1 MATELKSPPEPR
13 TSRSERAVEDQINRI
28 EKQIRWI
35 DVGTGVFG
43 LLVMLFAYGLIVILL
58 DRFLTLSSL
67 ARQFLFA
74 GFAVSVGWWIYKRIL
89 TPLVQSVNPIYAAL
103 ILEQAI
109 PDAKNS
115 LVNWVD
121 LKNDRIPESVKLAL
135 GKRAAKDLKP
145 HEDEEFVSSKQ
156 LFMIGTLAGGL
167 FFALVILMVIF
178 GKAPFFSMLGR
189 TFTPFIETTIATRN
203 TVAILT
209 PEQGNITVA
218 MGMPIDIVAKVTGKL
233 PSAGSPESPRL
244 MMRYHE
250 NEPWQTKF
258 LGAGELSSEHKIR
271 IPSSEV
277 RSGFS
282 YMVAAGD
289 AKTKDYQVDVRLTPL
304 IVDFQAAYKYRAYTG
319 LPEATTAQRKIS
331 APAGSAVK
339 IRVRANCAVKDGTVR
354 FFYGKD
360 KTDKVYLIKSPSD
373 PSLMEASF
381 VLSQSGTYQIE
392 FTSSVRDE
400 YVDAMPA
407 PLEAIADAAPTVDL
421 MSPGKE
427 ATASVN
433 GVLDLEAKIVDDFG
447 VNKVVL
453 KMIASGDRPLRPQ
466 VYRDEKALKLPS
478 GGNLPSL
485 LYKDFINIASL
496 QAEDGLAYK
505 ATSGSY
511 LDYWLEA
518 EDACDFPKANLGKSK
533 VFRLT
538 FADRAP
544 DEQAKKDKEKAEED
558 KKQNEQ
564 KQDEKLKKEN
574 QQREEQKKNPQDQKN
589 SDEKQQPGQQGEK
602 AEGKESADKADGG
615 NQGEGKGQEKSKND
629 EKGKGSPDNK
639 GNDKDAKNDPMGNNE
654 DFKDQ
659 EKRLNDALA
668 KNNPDNSGKD
678 DKNPMGKDPADKKGD
693 SKGNENKD
701 DAGKNDAKGL
711 DKNMPKGNDP
721 KGNDPKGND
730 PKGNDPKGNDP
741 KGNDPKGN
749 DPKGNDPKGND
760 PKGNDPKGNDPKG
773 NDPKGNDPK
782 GNDPKGNDPK
792 GNDPKGND
800 PKGNDPKGND
810 PKGNDPK
817 GNDPK
822 GNDPKGNDPKGND
835 PKGNDPKGNDPKGN
849 DPKGMNPKG
858 NDPKG
863 NDPKGMNPKGNDP
876 KGNDPKGNDPKG
888 NDPKGND
895 PKGNDPKGNDP
906 KGNDPKGNDPK
917 GNDPKGNDPKGND
930 PKGNDPKGNDPKGT
944 DPKGNDPKG
953 NDPKGNDPKGNDP
966 KGNDPKGNDPKGND
980 PKGND
985 PKVKTPDAKGMEE
998 KGGAP
1003 KSGDNKQGQPMG
1015 KDNKGLDKPME
1026 GKDGKPNGKEGE
1038 GKGKEGMG
1046 KDGEGKGKEGQGKDG
1061 DAKGKEGMGKDG
1073 EGKGKEGEGKGKE
1086 GEGKGKEGEGKGKE
1100 GEGKG
1105 KEGMGKGKEGEGKEG
1120 EGKGKEGMGKDGK
1133 PNGGDK
1139 PGPGGTDDRKP
1150 NDAAGVANPNAK
1162 TESEAASEENKR
1174 KAVQL
1179 QLDNYKKR
1187 LSPDVLKDAKISPE
1201 DLQRFL
1207 DEKKR
1212 RIEAE
1217 LGVKEKDAAAQST
1230 GKGPSL
1236 GGRRYESNGGEKN
1249 DSKAPNLA
1257 KPPAAYRDAYKE
1269 FTKKLAQPE

>member
-13 TSRSERAVEDQINRI
+13 VSRSERAVEDQIQRI

-35 DVGTGVFG
+35 DVGTGAFG
-43 LLVMLFAYGLIVILL
+43 LLVMLFTYGLVVILL
-58 DRFLTLSSL
+58 DRFLALSSL

-156 LFMIGTLAGGL
+156 LFMIGTLAGFL
-167 FFALVILMVIF
+167 FFALVILLVIF

-218 MGMPIDIVAKVTGKL
+218 MGMPVDIVVKVTGKL
-233 PSAGSPESPRL
+233 PAAGSPESPRL

-271 IPSSEV
+271 IPSSDV

-282 YMVAAGD
+282 YLVAAGD
-289 AKTKDYQVDVRLTPL
+289 AKTKGYQVDVRLTPL
-304 IVDFQAAYKYRAYTG
+304 IVDFQTAYKYRSYTG
-319 LPEATTAQRKIS
+319 KPESTSAERKIS
-331 APAGSAVK
+331 APVGTAVK
-339 IRVRANCAVKDGTVR
+339 LRVRANCAVKDGTVR
-354 FFYGKD
+354 FVYGKD

-381 VLSQSGTYQIE
+381 VVSQSGTYQIE
-392 FTSSVRDE
+392 FTSSLRDE

-407 PLEAIADAAPTVDL
+407 PLEAIVDAAPSIDL
-421 MSPGKE
+421 MLPGKE
-427 ATASVN
+427 ATAAVN

-505 ATSGSY
+505 ATAGSY

-544 DEQAKKDKEKAEED
+544 DEQAKKEKEKAEED
-558 KKQNEQ
+558 KKQNDQ
-564 KQDEKLKKEN
+564 KQDEKLKKED
-574 QQREEQKKNPQDQKN
+574 QQRQDQKEN
-589 SDEKQQPGQQGEK
+589 PQEQKGSEEKQQPGQQGEK
-602 AEGKESADKADGG
+602 SEGKDSSDKADGG
-615 NQGEGKGQEKSKND
+615 KQGEGKGQEKSKND
-629 EKGKGSPDNK
+629 EKGKGDPDNK

-668 KNNPDNSGKD
+668 KNNPEDAGKD

-711 DKNMPKGNDP
+711 DKNMPKGNDPKGNDPKGNDPKGNDPKGNDPKGNDPKGMDP

-810 PKGNDPK
+810 SKGNDPK

-835 PKGNDPKGNDPKGN
+835 PKG
-849 DPKGMNPKG
+849 
-858 NDPKG
+858 
-863 NDPKGMNPKGNDP
+863 
-876 KGNDPKGNDPKG
+876 
-888 NDPKGND
+888 
-895 PKGNDPKGNDP
+895 
-906 KGNDPKGNDPK
+906 
-917 GNDPKGNDPKGND
+917 
-930 PKGNDPKGNDPKGT
+930 
-944 DPKGNDPKG
+944 
-953 NDPKGNDPKGNDP
+953 
-966 KGNDPKGNDPKGND
+966 
-980 PKGND
+980 
-985 PKVKTPDAKGMEE
+985 KTPDAKGMEE

-1003 KSGDNKQGQPMG
+1003 KSGDNKQGKPMG
-1015 KDNKGLDKPME
+1015 NDDKSLDKPMD
-1026 GKDGKPNGKEGE
+1026 GKDGKPNGKEGEAKGKDGMGKDGEGKGKEGQGKNGDAKGGNDPKGNDPKGKDGEGKGKEGMGKGGE

-1046 KDGEGKGKEGQGKDG
+1046 KDGEGKGKEGMGKDG
-1061 DAKGKEGMGKDG
+1061 EGKGKGGVGKDGEGKGGMGKDGEGKGKEGMGKDGEGKGKEGMGKDG
-1073 EGKGKEGEGKGKE
+1073 EGKGKEGEGKS
-1086 GEGKGKEGEGKGKE
+1086 
-1100 GEGKG
+1100 
-1105 KEGMGKGKEGEGKEG
+1105 
-1120 EGKGKEGMGKDGK
+1120 GK
-1133 PNGGDK
+1133 PNGGDN

-1187 LSPDVLKDAKISPE
+1187 LSPDVLKDAKMSPE

-1257 KPPAAYRDAYKE
+1257 KPPALYREAYKE
-1269 FTKKLAQPE
+1269 FTKKLAEPE

>member
-1 MATELKSPPEPR
+1 MATELKSSPVPR
-13 TSRSERAVEDQINRI
+13 VSRSERAVEDQIQRI

-35 DVGTGVFG
+35 DVGTGAFG
-43 LLVMLFAYGLIVILL
+43 LLVMLFAYGLVVILL
-58 DRFLTLSSL
+58 DRFLVLSSL
-67 ARQFLFA
+67 SRQFLFA

-156 LFMIGTLAGGL
+156 VFMAGTLAGFL
-167 FFALVILMVIF
+167 FFALVILLVIF

-218 MGMPIDIVAKVTGKL
+218 MGMPVDFVAKVTGKL
-233 PSAGSPESPRL
+233 PSVGNPESPRL

-258 LGAGELSSEHKIR
+258 LGAGDLGGEYKIR

-282 YMVAAGD
+282 YTVAAGD
-289 AKTKDYQVDVRLTPL
+289 AKTKNYQVDVRLTPL
-304 IVDFQAAYKYRAYTG
+304 IVDFQAAYKYRPYTG
-319 LPEATTAQRKIS
+319 LPESTTAQRKIS
-331 APAGSAVK
+331 APAGTAVK
-339 IRVRANCAVKDGTVR
+339 IRVRANCAIKDGTVR

-407 PLEAIADAAPTVDL
+407 PLEAIADTAPMVDL
-421 MSPGKE
+421 VSPGKE
-427 ATASVN
+427 ATAAVN

-453 KMIASGDRPLRPQ
+453 KMIASGDRPLRSQ
-466 VYRDEKALKLPS
+466 VYRDEMALKLPS
-478 GGNLPSL
+478 GGNLSSL
-485 LYKDFINIASL
+485 LYKDFISIASL

-505 ATSGSY
+505 AASGSY
-511 LDYWLEA
+511 LDYWLES

-538 FADRAP
+538 FADRTP
-544 DEQAKKDKEKAEED
+544 DEQAKKEKDKAEQD
-558 KKQNEQ
+558 KKQNDQ

-574 QQREEQKKNPQDQKN
+574 QQRKEQKKNPQDQK
-589 SDEKQQPGQQGEK
+589 SPDDKQQPGQQGEK
-602 AEGKESADKADGG
+602 SEGKDSADKADGG
-615 NQGEGKGQEKSKND
+615 KQGEGKGLEKSKND
-629 EKGKGSPDNK
+629 EKGKGNPDNK

-668 KNNPDNSGKD
+668 KNNPDNSGKE
-678 DKNPMGKDPADKKGD
+678 DKKPMGKDSADNKGD
-693 SKGNENKD
+693 AKGNDSKN
-701 DAGKNDAKGL
+701 DAGKNDPKGL
-711 DKNMPKGNDP
+711 DKTMPKGNDP

-817 GNDPK
+817 G
-822 GNDPKGNDPKGND
+822 
-835 PKGNDPKGNDPKGN
+835 
-849 DPKGMNPKG
+849 
-858 NDPKG
+858 
-863 NDPKGMNPKGNDP
+863 
-876 KGNDPKGNDPKG
+876 
-888 NDPKGND
+888 
-895 PKGNDPKGNDP
+895 
-906 KGNDPKGNDPK
+906 
-917 GNDPKGNDPKGND
+917 
-930 PKGNDPKGNDPKGT
+930 
-944 DPKGNDPKG
+944 
-953 NDPKGNDPKGNDP
+953 
-966 KGNDPKGNDPKGND
+966 
-980 PKGND
+980 
-985 PKVKTPDAKGMEE
+985 KTPDAKGMEE

-1003 KSGDNKQGQPMG
+1003 KSGENKQGKPMG
-1015 KDNKGLDKPME
+1015 NDNKGLDKPM
-1026 GKDGKPNGKEGE
+1026 DGKNGMPKEMN
-1038 GKGKEGMG
+1038 KP
-1046 KDGEGKGKEGQGKDG
+1046 
-1061 DAKGKEGMGKDG
+1061 
-1073 EGKGKEGEGKGKE
+1073 

-1105 KEGMGKGKEGEGKEG
+1105 KEGMGKEGEGKGKEGMGKEGEGKGEGKGKEGMGKEG
-1120 EGKGKEGMGKDGK
+1120 EGKGKEGMGKEGEGKGKEGMGKEGEGKGKEGMGKEGMGKEGEGKGKEGMGKEGEGKSSGK

-1139 PGPGGTDDRKP
+1139 PGPGGNDDRKP
-1150 NDAAGVANPNAK
+1150 NDASGVANPNAK
-1162 TESEAASEENKR
+1162 TEPEAASEENKR

-1217 LGVKEKDAAAQST
+1217 LGVKEKDAPAQSS

-1257 KPPAAYRDAYKE
+1257 KPPALYRDAYKE
-1269 FTKKLAQPE
+1269 FTKKLAEPE

>member
-167 FFALVILMVIF
+167 FFVLVILMVIF

-218 MGMPIDIVAKVTGKL
+218 MGMPVDIVAKVMGKL

-271 IPSSEV
+271 ITSSEV

-331 APAGSAVK
+331 APAGTAVK

-400 YVDAMPA
+400 YVDAMPT

-518 EDACDFPKANLGKSK
+518 EDACDFPKPNLGKSK

-629 EKGKGSPDNK
+629 EKGKGNPDNK

-693 SKGNENKD
+693 SNGNDNKD

-741 KGNDPKGN
+741 KGNDPKGT
-749 DPKGNDPKGND
+749 
-760 PKGNDPKGNDPKG
+760 
-773 NDPKGNDPK
+773 
-782 GNDPKGNDPK
+782 
-792 GNDPKGND
+792 
-800 PKGNDPKGND
+800 
-810 PKGNDPK
+810 
-817 GNDPK
+817 
-822 GNDPKGNDPKGND
+822 
-835 PKGNDPKGNDPKGN
+835 
-849 DPKGMNPKG
+849 
-858 NDPKG
+858 
-863 NDPKGMNPKGNDP
+863 
-876 KGNDPKGNDPKG
+876 
-888 NDPKGND
+888 
-895 PKGNDPKGNDP
+895 
-906 KGNDPKGNDPK
+906 
-917 GNDPKGNDPKGND
+917 
-930 PKGNDPKGNDPKGT
+930 DPKGT

-966 KGNDPKGNDPKGND
+966 KGNDPKG
-980 PKGND
+980 
-985 PKVKTPDAKGMEE
+985 KTPDAKGMEE

-1046 KDGEGKGKEGQGKDG
+1046 K
-1061 DAKGKEGMGKDG
+1061 
-1073 EGKGKEGEGKGKE
+1073 EGEGKGKE
-1086 GEGKGKEGEGKGKE
+1086 GMGKE

-1105 KEGMGKGKEGEGKEG
+1105 KEGMGKEG
-1120 EGKGKEGMGKDGK
+1120 EGKGKEGMGKEGEGKGKDGK

-1217 LGVKEKDAAAQST
+1217 LGVKEKDAPAQST

>member
-13 TSRSERAVEDQINRI
+13 VSRSERAVEDQIQRI
-28 EKQIRWI
+28 ENQIRWI
-35 DVGTGVFG
+35 DVGTGAFG
-43 LLVMLFAYGLIVILL
+43 LLVMLFTYGLVVILL
-58 DRFLTLSSL
+58 DRFLVLSSL

-156 LFMIGTLAGGL
+156 LFMIGTLAGFL
-167 FFALVILMVIF
+167 FFALVILLVIF

-218 MGMPIDIVAKVTGKL
+218 MGMPVDIVAKVTGKL
-233 PSAGSPESPRL
+233 PAAGSPESPRL

-258 LGAGELSSEHKIR
+258 LGAGDLSSEHKIR

-282 YMVAAGD
+282 YLVAAGD
-289 AKTKDYQVDVRLTPL
+289 AKTKGYQVDVRLTPL
-304 IVDFQAAYKYRAYTG
+304 IVDFQAAYKYRPYTG

-331 APAGSAVK
+331 APVGTAVK
-339 IRVRANCAVKDGTVR
+339 LRVRANCNVKDGTVR

-407 PLEAIADAAPTVDL
+407 PLEAIVDAAPSIDL
-421 MSPGKE
+421 MLPGKE
-427 ATASVN
+427 ATAAVN

-505 ATSGSY
+505 ATAGSY

-544 DEQAKKDKEKAEED
+544 DEQAKKEKEKAEED
-558 KKQNEQ
+558 KKQNDQ

-574 QQREEQKKNPQDQKN
+574 QQRQDQKKNPQEQKG
-589 SDEKQQPGQQGEK
+589 SEEKQQPGQQGEK
-602 AEGKESADKADGG
+602 SEGKDSSDKADGG
-615 NQGEGKGQEKSKND
+615 KQGEGKGQEKSKND
-629 EKGKGSPDNK
+629 EKGKGNPDNK
-639 GNDKDAKNDPMGNNE
+639 GNDKDTKNDPMGNNE

-668 KNNPDNSGKD
+668 KNNPEDAGKD

-701 DAGKNDAKGL
+701 EAGKNDAKGL

-782 GNDPKGNDPK
+782 GMDPKGNDPK

-810 PKGNDPK
+810 PKGNDH
-817 GNDPK
+817 
-822 GNDPKGNDPKGND
+822 
-835 PKGNDPKGNDPKGN
+835 
-849 DPKGMNPKG
+849 
-858 NDPKG
+858 
-863 NDPKGMNPKGNDP
+863 
-876 KGNDPKGNDPKG
+876 
-888 NDPKGND
+888 
-895 PKGNDPKGNDP
+895 

-953 NDPKGNDPKGNDP
+953 TDPKGTDPKGNDPKGNDP
-966 KGNDPKGNDPKGND
+966 KGNDPKG
-980 PKGND
+980 
-985 PKVKTPDAKGMEE
+985 KTPDAKGMEE

-1003 KSGDNKQGQPMG
+1003 KSGDNKQGKPMG
-1015 KDNKGLDKPME
+1015 NDDKSLDKPID

-1038 GKGKEGMG
+1038 AKGKEGMG

-1073 EGKGKEGEGKGKE
+1073 EGKGKEGMGKD
-1086 GEGKGKEGEGKGKE
+1086 GEGKGKEGEGKS
-1100 GEGKG
+1100 
-1105 KEGMGKGKEGEGKEG
+1105 
-1120 EGKGKEGMGKDGK
+1120 GK
-1133 PNGGDK
+1133 PNGGDN

-1187 LSPDVLKDAKISPE
+1187 LSPDVLKDAKMSPE

-1257 KPPAAYRDAYKE
+1257 KPPALYREAYKE
-1269 FTKKLAQPE
+1269 FTKKLAEPE

>member
-331 APAGSAVK
+331 APAGTAVK

-518 EDACDFPKANLGKSK
+518 EDACDFPKPNLGKSK

-693 SKGNENKD
+693 SKGNDNKD
-701 DAGKNDAKGL
+701 DAGKNDTKGL
-711 DKNMPKGNDP
+711 DKNM
-721 KGNDPKGND
+721 
-730 PKGNDPKGNDP
+730 
-741 KGNDPKGN
+741 
-749 DPKGNDPKGND
+749 
-760 PKGNDPKGNDPKG
+760 
-773 NDPKGNDPK
+773 
-782 GNDPKGNDPK
+782 
-792 GNDPKGND
+792 
-800 PKGNDPKGND
+800 
-810 PKGNDPK
+810 
-817 GNDPK
+817 
-822 GNDPKGNDPKGND
+822 
-835 PKGNDPKGNDPKGN
+835 
-849 DPKGMNPKG
+849 
-858 NDPKG
+858 
-863 NDPKGMNPKGNDP
+863 PKGNDP

-985 PKVKTPDAKGMEE
+985 PKGNDPKGNDPKGNDPKGNDPKGNDPKGKTPDAKGMEE

-1015 KDNKGLDKPME
+1015 KDNKGLDKPMD
-1026 GKDGKPNGKEGE
+1026 GKDGKPNGKEG
-1038 GKGKEGMG
+1038 M
-1046 KDGEGKGKEGQGKDG
+1046 
-1061 DAKGKEGMGKDG
+1061 
-1073 EGKGKEGEGKGKE
+1073 GKEGEGKGKE
-1086 GEGKGKEGEGKGKE
+1086 GEGKGKEGEAKGKE

>member
-13 TSRSERAVEDQINRI
+13 VSRSERAVEDQIQRI
-28 EKQIRWI
+28 ENQIRWI
-35 DVGTGVFG
+35 DVGTGAFG
-43 LLVMLFAYGLIVILL
+43 LLVMLFAYGLIIILL
-58 DRFLTLSSL
+58 DRFLALSSL

-145 HEDEEFVSSKQ
+145 HEDEEFVSSKP
-156 LFMIGTLAGGL
+156 LFMIGTLAGFL
-167 FFALVILMVIF
+167 FFALVILLVIF

-218 MGMPIDIVAKVTGKL
+218 MGMPVDIVVKVTGKL
-233 PSAGSPESPRL
+233 PAAGSPESPRL

-271 IPSSEV
+271 IPSREV

-282 YMVAAGD
+282 YLVAAGD
-289 AKTKDYQVDVRLTPL
+289 AKTKGYQVDVRLTPL
-304 IVDFQAAYKYRAYTG
+304 IVDFQAAYKFRPYTG
-319 LPEATTAQRKIS
+319 KTESTSAERKIS
-331 APAGSAVK
+331 APVGTAVK
-339 IRVRANCAVKDGTVR
+339 LRVRANCSVKDGTVR

-360 KTDKVYLIKSPSD
+360 KPEKVYLIKSPSD

-400 YVDAMPA
+400 YVDSMPA
-407 PLEAIADAAPTVDL
+407 PVEAIVDAAPVIDL
-421 MSPGKE
+421 ILPGKE
-427 ATASVN
+427 ATAAVN
-433 GVLDLEAKIVDDFG
+433 GVLDLEGKIVDDFG

-453 KMIASGDRPLRPQ
+453 KMIASGDRPLRSQ
-466 VYRDEKALKLPS
+466 SYRDEKALRLPS

-505 ATSGSY
+505 ATAGSY

-544 DEQAKKDKEKAEED
+544 DDQAKKEKEKAEED
-558 KKQNEQ
+558 KKQNDQ
-564 KQDEKLKKEN
+564 KQDEKLKKED
-574 QQREEQKKNPQDQKN
+574 QQRQDQKKNQQEQKG
-589 SDEKQQPGQQGEK
+589 SEEKQQPGQQGEK
-602 AEGKESADKADGG
+602 SEGKDSSDKADGG
-615 NQGEGKGQEKSKND
+615 KQGEGKGQEKSKND
-629 EKGKGSPDNK
+629 EKGKGNPDDK

-668 KNNPDNSGKD
+668 KNNPEDAGKD
-678 DKNPMGKDPADKKGD
+678 DKNPMGNDPVDKKGD

-701 DAGKNDAKGL
+701 ESGKNDAKGL
-711 DKNMPKGNDP
+711 DKNMPKGNDPKGNDPKGNDPKGNDPKGNDPKGNDPKGNDPKGNDPKGNDPKGNDPKGNDPKGNDPKGNDPKGNDPKGNDPKVNDP

-800 PKGNDPKGND
+800 PKGNDPKG
-810 PKGNDPK
+810 
-817 GNDPK
+817 
-822 GNDPKGNDPKGND
+822 
-835 PKGNDPKGNDPKGN
+835 
-849 DPKGMNPKG
+849 
-858 NDPKG
+858 
-863 NDPKGMNPKGNDP
+863 
-876 KGNDPKGNDPKG
+876 
-888 NDPKGND
+888 
-895 PKGNDPKGNDP
+895 
-906 KGNDPKGNDPK
+906 
-917 GNDPKGNDPKGND
+917 
-930 PKGNDPKGNDPKGT
+930 
-944 DPKGNDPKG
+944 
-953 NDPKGNDPKGNDP
+953 
-966 KGNDPKGNDPKGND
+966 
-980 PKGND
+980 
-985 PKVKTPDAKGMEE
+985 KTPDAKGMEE

-1015 KDNKGLDKPME
+1015 KDNKGLDKPMD

-1038 GKGKEGMG
+1038 AKGKEGMG

-1061 DAKGKEGMGKDG
+1061 DAKGNDPKGKDGEGKGKEGMGKDG
-1073 EGKGKEGEGKGKE
+1073 EGKGKEGLGKD
-1086 GEGKGKEGEGKGKE
+1086 GEGKGKGGVGKDGEGKGGMGKD

-1105 KEGMGKGKEGEGKEG
+1105 KEGMGKDGEGKGKEGMGKDG

-1212 RIEAE
+1212 RIEVE
-1217 LGVKEKDAAAQST
+1217 LGVKEKDPAAQST

-1257 KPPAAYRDAYKE
+1257 KPPALYREAYKE
-1269 FTKKLAQPE
+1269 FTKKLAEPE

>member
-13 TSRSERAVEDQINRI
+13 VSRSERAVEDQIQRI
-28 EKQIRWI
+28 ENQIRWI
-35 DVGTGVFG
+35 DVGTGAFG
-43 LLVMLFAYGLIVILL
+43 LLVMLFAYGLIIILL
-58 DRFLTLSSL
+58 DRFLALSSL

-145 HEDEEFVSSKQ
+145 HEDEEFVSSKP
-156 LFMIGTLAGGL
+156 LFMIGTLAGFL
-167 FFALVILMVIF
+167 FFALVILLVIF

-218 MGMPIDIVAKVTGKL
+218 MGMPVDIVVKVTGKL
-233 PSAGSPESPRL
+233 PAAGSPESPRL

-271 IPSSEV
+271 IPSREV

-282 YMVAAGD
+282 YLVAAGD
-289 AKTKDYQVDVRLTPL
+289 AKTKGYQVDVRLTPL
-304 IVDFQAAYKYRAYTG
+304 IVDFQAAYKFRPYTG
-319 LPEATTAQRKIS
+319 KTESTSAERKIS
-331 APAGSAVK
+331 APVGTAVK
-339 IRVRANCAVKDGTVR
+339 LRVRANCSVKDGTVR

-360 KTDKVYLIKSPSD
+360 KPEKVYLIKSPSD

-400 YVDAMPA
+400 YVDSMPA
-407 PLEAIADAAPTVDL
+407 PVEAIVDAAPVIDL
-421 MSPGKE
+421 ILPGKE
-427 ATASVN
+427 ATAAVN
-433 GVLDLEAKIVDDFG
+433 GVLDLEGKIVDDFG

-453 KMIASGDRPLRPQ
+453 KMIASGDRPLRSQ
-466 VYRDEKALKLPS
+466 SYRDEKALRLPS

-505 ATSGSY
+505 ATAGSY

-544 DEQAKKDKEKAEED
+544 DDQVKKEKEKAEED
-558 KKQNEQ
+558 KKQNDQ
-564 KQDEKLKKEN
+564 KQDEKLKKED
-574 QQREEQKKNPQDQKN
+574 QQRQDQKKNQQEQKG
-589 SDEKQQPGQQGEK
+589 SEEKQQPGQQGEK
-602 AEGKESADKADGG
+602 SEGKDSSDKADGG
-615 NQGEGKGQEKSKND
+615 KQGEGKGQEKSKND
-629 EKGKGSPDNK
+629 EKGKGNPDDK

-668 KNNPDNSGKD
+668 KNNPEDAGKD
-678 DKNPMGKDPADKKGD
+678 DKNPMGNDPVDKKGD

-701 DAGKNDAKGL
+701 ESGKNDAKGL

-849 DPKGMNPKG
+849 DPKG

-863 NDPKGMNPKGNDP
+863 
-876 KGNDPKGNDPKG
+876 
-888 NDPKGND
+888 
-895 PKGNDPKGNDP
+895 
-906 KGNDPKGNDPK
+906 
-917 GNDPKGNDPKGND
+917 
-930 PKGNDPKGNDPKGT
+930 
-944 DPKGNDPKG
+944 
-953 NDPKGNDPKGNDP
+953 
-966 KGNDPKGNDPKGND
+966 
-980 PKGND
+980 
-985 PKVKTPDAKGMEE
+985 KTPDAKGMEE

-1015 KDNKGLDKPME
+1015 KDNKGLDKPMD

-1038 GKGKEGMG
+1038 AKGKEGMG

-1061 DAKGKEGMGKDG
+1061 DAKGNDPKGKDGEGKGKEGMGKDG
-1073 EGKGKEGEGKGKE
+1073 EGKGKEGMGKD
-1086 GEGKGKEGEGKGKE
+1086 GEGKGKGGVGKDGEGKGGMGKD

-1105 KEGMGKGKEGEGKEG
+1105 KEGMGKDG

-1212 RIEAE
+1212 RIEVE
-1217 LGVKEKDAAAQST
+1217 LGVKEKDPAAQST

-1257 KPPAAYRDAYKE
+1257 KPPALYREAYKE
-1269 FTKKLAQPE
+1269 FTKKLAEPE

>member
-13 TSRSERAVEDQINRI
+13 VSRSERAVEDQIQRI
-28 EKQIRWI
+28 ENQIRWI
-35 DVGTGVFG
+35 DVGTGAFG
-43 LLVMLFAYGLIVILL
+43 LLVMLFTYGLVVILL
-58 DRFLTLSSL
+58 DRFLALSSL

-156 LFMIGTLAGGL
+156 LFMIGTLAGFL
-167 FFALVILMVIF
+167 FFALVILLVIF

-209 PEQGNITVA
+209 PELGNITVA
-218 MGMPIDIVAKVTGKL
+218 MGMPVDIVAKVTGKL
-233 PSAGSPESPRL
+233 PAAGSPESPRL

-250 NEPWQTKF
+250 NEPWQIKF
-258 LGAGELSSEHKIR
+258 LGAGDLSSEHKIR

-282 YMVAAGD
+282 YLVAAGD
-289 AKTKDYQVDVRLTPL
+289 AKTKGYQVDVRLTPL
-304 IVDFQAAYKYRAYTG
+304 IVDFQAAYKYRPYTG

-331 APAGSAVK
+331 APVGTAVK
-339 IRVRANCAVKDGTVR
+339 LRVRANCNVKDGTVR

-381 VLSQSGTYQIE
+381 VISQSGTYQIE

-407 PLEAIADAAPTVDL
+407 PLEAIVDAAPTIDL
-421 MSPGKE
+421 MLPGKE
-427 ATASVN
+427 ATAAVN

-485 LYKDFINIASL
+485 LYKDFINIPSL

-505 ATSGSY
+505 ATAGSY

-544 DEQAKKDKEKAEED
+544 EEQAKKEKEKAEED
-558 KKQNEQ
+558 KKQNDQ

-574 QQREEQKKNPQDQKN
+574 QQRQDQKKNPQEQKG
-589 SDEKQQPGQQGEK
+589 SEEKQQPGQQGEK
-602 AEGKESADKADGG
+602 SEGKDSSDKADGG
-615 NQGEGKGQEKSKND
+615 KQGEGKGQEKSKND
-629 EKGKGSPDNK
+629 EKGKGNPDNK

-654 DFKDQ
+654 DFKEQ

-668 KNNPDNSGKD
+668 KNNPEDSGKD

-730 PKGNDPKGNDP
+730 PKG
-741 KGNDPKGN
+741 
-749 DPKGNDPKGND
+749 
-760 PKGNDPKGNDPKG
+760 
-773 NDPKGNDPK
+773 
-782 GNDPKGNDPK
+782 
-792 GNDPKGND
+792 
-800 PKGNDPKGND
+800 
-810 PKGNDPK
+810 
-817 GNDPK
+817 
-822 GNDPKGNDPKGND
+822 
-835 PKGNDPKGNDPKGN
+835 
-849 DPKGMNPKG
+849 
-858 NDPKG
+858 
-863 NDPKGMNPKGNDP
+863 
-876 KGNDPKGNDPKG
+876 
-888 NDPKGND
+888 
-895 PKGNDPKGNDP
+895 
-906 KGNDPKGNDPK
+906 
-917 GNDPKGNDPKGND
+917 
-930 PKGNDPKGNDPKGT
+930 
-944 DPKGNDPKG
+944 
-953 NDPKGNDPKGNDP
+953 
-966 KGNDPKGNDPKGND
+966 
-980 PKGND
+980 
-985 PKVKTPDAKGMEE
+985 
-998 KGGAP
+998 
-1003 KSGDNKQGQPMG
+1003 
-1015 KDNKGLDKPME
+1015 
-1026 GKDGKPNGKEGE
+1026 
-1038 GKGKEGMG
+1038 
-1046 KDGEGKGKEGQGKDG
+1046 
-1061 DAKGKEGMGKDG
+1061 
-1073 EGKGKEGEGKGKE
+1073 
-1086 GEGKGKEGEGKGKE
+1086 
-1100 GEGKG
+1100 
-1105 KEGMGKGKEGEGKEG
+1105 
-1120 EGKGKEGMGKDGK
+1120 
-1133 PNGGDK
+1133 
-1139 PGPGGTDDRKP
+1139 
-1150 NDAAGVANPNAK
+1150 
-1162 TESEAASEENKR
+1162 
-1174 KAVQL
+1174 
-1179 QLDNYKKR
+1179 
-1187 LSPDVLKDAKISPE
+1187 
-1201 DLQRFL
+1201 
-1207 DEKKR
+1207 
-1212 RIEAE
+1212 
-1217 LGVKEKDAAAQST
+1217 
-1230 GKGPSL
+1230 
-1236 GGRRYESNGGEKN
+1236 
-1249 DSKAPNLA
+1249 
-1257 KPPAAYRDAYKE
+1257 
-1269 FTKKLAQPE
+1269 

>member
-331 APAGSAVK
+331 APAGTAVK

-518 EDACDFPKANLGKSK
+518 EDACDFPKPNLGKSK

-629 EKGKGSPDNK
+629 EKGKGNPDNK

-741 KGNDPKGN
+741 KGTDPKGTDPKGN

-792 GNDPKGND
+792 GNDPKG
-800 PKGNDPKGND
+800 
-810 PKGNDPK
+810 
-817 GNDPK
+817 
-822 GNDPKGNDPKGND
+822 
-835 PKGNDPKGNDPKGN
+835 
-849 DPKGMNPKG
+849 
-858 NDPKG
+858 
-863 NDPKGMNPKGNDP
+863 
-876 KGNDPKGNDPKG
+876 
-888 NDPKGND
+888 
-895 PKGNDPKGNDP
+895 
-906 KGNDPKGNDPK
+906 
-917 GNDPKGNDPKGND
+917 
-930 PKGNDPKGNDPKGT
+930 
-944 DPKGNDPKG
+944 
-953 NDPKGNDPKGNDP
+953 
-966 KGNDPKGNDPKGND
+966 
-980 PKGND
+980 
-985 PKVKTPDAKGMEE
+985 KTPDAKGMEE

-1015 KDNKGLDKPME
+1015 KDNKGLDKPMD
-1026 GKDGKPNGKEGE
+1026 GKDGKPNGKEGMGKEGEGKGKEGEGKGKEGEAKGKEGEAKGKEGEAKGKEGEAKGKEGEGKGKEGE

-1046 KDGEGKGKEGQGKDG
+1046 KEGEGKGKEGEGKG
-1061 DAKGKEGMGKDG
+1061 KEGEAKGKEGEGKGKEG
-1073 EGKGKEGEGKGKE
+1073 EAKGKEGEGKGKEGMGKGKEGEGKGKE

-1100 GEGKG
+1100 GEGK
-1105 KEGMGKGKEGEGKEG
+1105 GKEG

>member
-13 TSRSERAVEDQINRI
+13 VSRSERAVEDQIQRI
-28 EKQIRWI
+28 ENQIRWI
-35 DVGTGVFG
+35 DVGTGAFG
-43 LLVMLFAYGLIVILL
+43 LLVMLFAYGLIIILL
-58 DRFLTLSSL
+58 DRFLALSSL

-145 HEDEEFVSSKQ
+145 HEDEEFVSSKP
-156 LFMIGTLAGGL
+156 LFMIGTLAGFL
-167 FFALVILMVIF
+167 FFALVILLVIF

-218 MGMPIDIVAKVTGKL
+218 MGMPVDIVVKVTGKL
-233 PSAGSPESPRL
+233 PAAGSPESPRL

-271 IPSSEV
+271 IPSREV

-282 YMVAAGD
+282 YLVAAGD
-289 AKTKDYQVDVRLTPL
+289 AKTKGYQVDVRLTPL
-304 IVDFQAAYKYRAYTG
+304 IVDFQAAYKFRPYTG
-319 LPEATTAQRKIS
+319 KTESTSAERKIS
-331 APAGSAVK
+331 APVGTAVK
-339 IRVRANCAVKDGTVR
+339 LRVRANCSVKDGTVR

-360 KTDKVYLIKSPSD
+360 KPEKVYLIKSPSD

-400 YVDAMPA
+400 YVDSMPA
-407 PLEAIADAAPTVDL
+407 PVEAIVDAAPVIDL
-421 MSPGKE
+421 ILPGKE
-427 ATASVN
+427 ATAAVN
-433 GVLDLEAKIVDDFG
+433 GVLDLEGKIVDDFG

-453 KMIASGDRPLRPQ
+453 KMIASGDRPLRSQ
-466 VYRDEKALKLPS
+466 SYRDEKALRLPS

-505 ATSGSY
+505 ATAGSY

-544 DEQAKKDKEKAEED
+544 DDQAKKEKEKAEED
-558 KKQNEQ
+558 KKQNDQ
-564 KQDEKLKKEN
+564 KQDEKLKKED
-574 QQREEQKKNPQDQKN
+574 QQRQDQKKNQQEQKG
-589 SDEKQQPGQQGEK
+589 SEEKQQPGQQGEK
-602 AEGKESADKADGG
+602 SEGKDSSDKADGG
-615 NQGEGKGQEKSKND
+615 KQGEGKGQEKSKND
-629 EKGKGSPDNK
+629 EKGKGNPDDK

-668 KNNPDNSGKD
+668 KNNPEDAGKD
-678 DKNPMGKDPADKKGD
+678 DKNPMGNDPVDKKGD

-701 DAGKNDAKGL
+701 ESGKNDAKGL

-849 DPKGMNPKG
+849 DPKG
-858 NDPKG
+858 
-863 NDPKGMNPKGNDP
+863 NDP

-895 PKGNDPKGNDP
+895 PKG
-906 KGNDPKGNDPK
+906 
-917 GNDPKGNDPKGND
+917 
-930 PKGNDPKGNDPKGT
+930 
-944 DPKGNDPKG
+944 
-953 NDPKGNDPKGNDP
+953 
-966 KGNDPKGNDPKGND
+966 
-980 PKGND
+980 
-985 PKVKTPDAKGMEE
+985 KTPDAKGMEE

-1015 KDNKGLDKPME
+1015 KDNKGLDKPMD

-1038 GKGKEGMG
+1038 AKGKEGMG

-1061 DAKGKEGMGKDG
+1061 DAKGNDPKGKDGEGKGKEGMGKDG
-1073 EGKGKEGEGKGKE
+1073 EGKGKEGLGKD
-1086 GEGKGKEGEGKGKE
+1086 

-1105 KEGMGKGKEGEGKEG
+1105 KEGMGKDGEGKGKGGVGKDGEGKGGMGKDGEGKGKEGMGKDGEGKGKEGMGKDG

-1212 RIEAE
+1212 RIEVE
-1217 LGVKEKDAAAQST
+1217 LGVKEKDPAAQST

-1257 KPPAAYRDAYKE
+1257 KPPALYREAYKE
-1269 FTKKLAQPE
+1269 FTKKLAEPE

>member
-518 EDACDFPKANLGKSK
+518 EDACDFPKPNLGKSK

-629 EKGKGSPDNK
+629 EKGKGNPDNK

-678 DKNPMGKDPADKKGD
+678 DKNPMGKDPSDKKGD
-693 SKGNENKD
+693 SKGNDNKD

-749 DPKGNDPKGND
+749 DPKGNDPKGSD

-792 GNDPKGND
+792 GKDPKGNDPKGNDPKGKDPKGKDPKGNDPQGNDPQGND

-810 PKGNDPK
+810 PKG
-817 GNDPK
+817 
-822 GNDPKGNDPKGND
+822 
-835 PKGNDPKGNDPKGN
+835 
-849 DPKGMNPKG
+849 
-858 NDPKG
+858 
-863 NDPKGMNPKGNDP
+863 
-876 KGNDPKGNDPKG
+876 
-888 NDPKGND
+888 
-895 PKGNDPKGNDP
+895 
-906 KGNDPKGNDPK
+906 
-917 GNDPKGNDPKGND
+917 
-930 PKGNDPKGNDPKGT
+930 
-944 DPKGNDPKG
+944 
-953 NDPKGNDPKGNDP
+953 
-966 KGNDPKGNDPKGND
+966 
-980 PKGND
+980 
-985 PKVKTPDAKGMEE
+985 KTPDAKGMEE

-1015 KDNKGLDKPME
+1015 KDNKGLDKPMD
-1026 GKDGKPNGKEGE
+1026 GKDGKPNGKEGM
-1038 GKGKEGMG
+1038 GKE
-1046 KDGEGKGKEGQGKDG
+1046 GEGKGKEGEGKG
-1061 DAKGKEGMGKDG
+1061 KEGEAKGKEGEGKGKEGEAKGKEGMGKDG

-1086 GEGKGKEGEGKGKE
+1086 GEGKGKEGEGK
-1100 GEGKG
+1100 
-1105 KEGMGKGKEGEGKEG
+1105 GKEG